1 MEIIKLS
8 ISKQK
13 KILNS
18 TLSLTFYHANF
29 LYAIVP
35 GEKSLFEAPRFDDI
49 FSRLYET
56 ISMYETYTFYS
67 Q

>member
-8 ISKQK
+8 LSKQK

-18 TLSLTFYHANF
+18 TLSLTVYHASC

-35 GEKSLFEAPRFDDI
+35 GEKSLFEAPRFV
-49 FSRLYET
+49 LYLFQT
-56 ISMYETYTFYS
+56 VRNVYIL
-67 Q
+67 